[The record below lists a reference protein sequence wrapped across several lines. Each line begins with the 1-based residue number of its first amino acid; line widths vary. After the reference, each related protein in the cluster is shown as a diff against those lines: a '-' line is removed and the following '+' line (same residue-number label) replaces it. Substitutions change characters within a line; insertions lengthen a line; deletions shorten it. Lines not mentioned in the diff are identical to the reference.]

1 MLSQTGQNVG
11 GDCSCC
17 SRDSCCTGPPGG
29 ATSTRTSWPNHFD
42 DFAAGKW
49 MQLLHASR
57 KCDEEASVA
66 MHRKRRRDTQSNEM
80 ERRAARALS
89 LVQMG
94 ELSSGRQALEG
105 ASLAPG
111 SDQTLN
117 SLRDPDRRPP
127 RPRDPIPRDILE
139 HQPAIPFELEEF
151 QFVVNLRISRRGAV
165 AGPSGMT
172 SDHLRPLLDHVR
184 DSHLLFLL
192 GSVGQ
197 SPNSCIC
204 QRRHPVG

>member
-1 MLSQTGQNVG
+1 M
-11 GDCSCC
+11 D
-17 SRDSCCTGPPGG
+17 
-29 ATSTRTSWPNHFD
+29 
-42 DFAAGKW
+42 
-49 MQLLHASR
+49 
-57 KCDEEASVA
+57 
-66 MHRKRRRDTQSNEM
+66 
-80 ERRAARALS
+80 RRAARAIS

-111 SDQTLN
+111 SEQTLN
-117 SLRDPDRRPP
+117 SLRDPERRPP

-139 HQPAIPFELEEF
+139 HQPAIPFELEEI
-151 QFVVNLRISRRGAV
+151 QFVVNLRTSRRGAA

-192 GSVGQ
+192 GDQWAKAQTPASVNDAIRLGRVRCRN
-197 SPNSCIC
+197 PLEGC
-204 QRRHPVG
+204 R